1 MMWTVGAERCD
12 SDNSVILQS
21 YIGCEMVVL
30 SHFTLDVVR
39 TAPSNPISVKVK
51 LSAVK
56 VFGSSPDL
64 PQDKTVH

>member
-1 MMWTVGAERCD
+1 
-12 SDNSVILQS
+12 
-21 YIGCEMVVL
+21 MVVL